1 MQAVLDRVGG
11 VPQGTRGKS
20 GRIGRLNAG
29 HGEQENGGG
38 RVGPREREPIL
49 QPSMLGQGVK
59 CAGAQPLKPQG
70 PTPLVD
76 SEEEG
81 VVERTEQELS
91 ASIETHA
98 ERKYKQ
104 QITHRDKNTWR
115 GGENN
120 QKLQNLSCREM
131 R

>member
-20 GRIGRLNAG
+20 GRSARLNAG
-29 HGEQENGGG
+29 RGEQEHGGG

-59 CAGAQPLKPQG
+59 CAGAQLLKAQG

-76 SEEEG
+76 FEEDG

-91 ASIETHA
+91 ASIETRA
-98 ERKYKQ
+98 ERSNPYA
-104 QITHRDKNTWR
+104 
-115 GGENN
+115 
-120 QKLQNLSCREM
+120 
-131 R
+131 